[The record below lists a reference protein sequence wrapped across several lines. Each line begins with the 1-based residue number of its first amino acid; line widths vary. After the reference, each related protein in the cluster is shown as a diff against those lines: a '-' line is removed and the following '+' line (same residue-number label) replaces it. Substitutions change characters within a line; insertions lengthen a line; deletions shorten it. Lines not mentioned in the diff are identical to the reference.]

1 MQSPRG
7 GWVSKYIYRCV
18 IYYVN
23 HAILFTFYWCE
34 WLALDQIWT
43 GGYGF
48 LLEGGNSEYRTNTAK
63 IPALEDWGLLRP
75 QQTGKPS
82 YLHSRDF
89 SLLLK

>member
-48 LLEGGNSEYRTNTAK
+48 LLEGGNSEYRTNIAT
-63 IPALEDWGLLRP
+63 IPALEEQEVVGAAANRK
-75 QQTGKPS
+75 TS
-82 YLHSRDF
+82 HTCAVETSR
-89 SLLLK
+89 